1 MAASLSNADTKAK
14 AKKRL
19 PAEPRFWKRYS
30 KHHEFPLSI
39 VSSVF
44 IHLLVGGLV
53 ILVITGALL
62 SLLGISHESVP
73 VEAIVVDAGGA
84 GNLNGI
90 GTGPANGAVAQKRE
104 NVEENEKPSLEQSQ
118 GKEAPPLAAP
128 QKPTPSLL
136 PQKDEK
142 DRVTDL
148 DTSKANE
155 RLNSL
160 GVKLRSQLEDVV
172 AGKGEGGQKGEGG
185 GKGSGKGP
193 GEGAGRG
200 PGKQTGPLTLHQKRQ
215 NRWTL
220 VFDTRSGYDYLR
232 QLRGLN
238 TILAVPEP
246 GGGHLV
252 FRKLDSH
259 PRGKHEDIEAI
270 PGLHWF
276 DSKPDSVRSLAMALG
291 LETMPEYIVAFF
303 PPSLEEH
310 LRDLEQRAF
319 SGDEDDIDETYFRVV
334 NRGGQYDVVCDE
346 IKRRR

>member
-1 MAASLSNADTKAK
+1 MAASLSNAGTTAK
-14 AKKRL
+14 AKRF

-30 KHHEFPLSI
+30 KHHEFPLSV

-44 IHLLVGGLV
+44 VHLLVGGLV
-53 ILVITGALL
+53 ILVVTGALL
-62 SLLGISHESVP
+62 SLLGISRESVP
-73 VEAIVVDAGGA
+73 VEAIEVDAGGA
-84 GNLNGI
+84 GNPNGI

-104 NVEENEKPSLEQSQ
+104 NVDESEKPSLDRG
-118 GKEAPPLAAP
+118 GKDAPPLASP

-142 DRVTDL
+142 DRVADL
-148 DTSKANE
+148 DTSKADE

-160 GVKLRSQLEDVV
+160 GVKLRSQLEDVI

-220 VFDTRSGYDYLR
+220 IFDTRSGYDYLR
-232 QLRGLN
+232 QLRGLEA
-238 TILAVPEP
+238 ILAVPEP
-246 GGGHLV
+246 GGRHLV
-252 FRKLDSH
+252 FRKLDPH
-259 PRGKHEDIEAI
+259 PRGKYEDIEAI

-291 LETMPEYIVAFF
+291 IETMPEYIIAFF
-303 PPSLEEH
+303 PPSLEEQ

-319 SGDEDDIDETYFRVV
+319 SGEEDDIDETYFRVV
-334 NRGGQYDVVCDE
+334 NHGGRYDVVCDE